1 MTHPFGSPGDAAS
14 SPLQCSESRAVAG
27 LEQDPDGAKVSF
39 AHVGVSPDGQ
49 SQEQAQD

>member
-1 MTHPFGSPGDAAS
+1 MTHPVGPPGGAAS
-14 SPLQCSESRAVAG
+14 SPLQCSESHDEAG

-39 AHVGVSPDGQ
+39 GVWGFRTDGQ

>member
-1 MTHPFGSPGDAAS
+1 MTHPVGPPGDAAS
-14 SPLQCSESRAVAG
+14 SPLQCSESHDEAG

-39 AHVGVSPDGQ
+39 GVWGFRTDGQ